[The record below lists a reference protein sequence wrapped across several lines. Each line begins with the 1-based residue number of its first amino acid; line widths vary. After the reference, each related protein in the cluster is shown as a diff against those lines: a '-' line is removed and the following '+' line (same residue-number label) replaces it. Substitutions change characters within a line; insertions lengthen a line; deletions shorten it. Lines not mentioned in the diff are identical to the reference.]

1 MLACTAFS
9 KEFYVNI
16 SKSSNLCSY
25 CRLTYKME
33 EGKHEW
39 KSGYNFVHTV
49 NLQNFI
55 SYCEYPGRYLWRIS
69 LGILVNFVDSLLCK
83 RLFKKEASMMMLE
96 RRSNCFAF
104 ILQKVIYKAPKTL
117 KYKLKVKSI
126 RSCGYYFHQES
137 DLNKE

>member
-33 EGKHEW
+33 EGKHAW

-49 NLQNFI
+49 TLQNCI
-55 SYCEYPGRYLWRIS
+55 SYCEYLE
-69 LGILVNFVDSLLCK
+69 GIYEGFLL
-83 RLFKKEASMMMLE
+83 AS
-96 RRSNCFAF
+96 
-104 ILQKVIYKAPKTL
+104 
-117 KYKLKVKSI
+117 
-126 RSCGYYFHQES
+126 
-137 DLNKE
+137 